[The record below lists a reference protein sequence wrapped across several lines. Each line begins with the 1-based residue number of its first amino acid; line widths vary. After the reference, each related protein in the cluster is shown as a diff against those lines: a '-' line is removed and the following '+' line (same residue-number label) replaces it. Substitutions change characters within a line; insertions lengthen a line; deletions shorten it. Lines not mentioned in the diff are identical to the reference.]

1 MIITIHSYFS
11 GEHLMLRIFTGIA
24 LGIILLGAN
33 INFAQADEKPV
44 FNVIIKEHTFSP
56 ATIEVPANVKFKL
69 VVDNQ
74 DATPEEFE
82 SNELHREKIISGN
95 SKAIIF
101 LGPLEAGEYG
111 FFGEFNPETAQGTIV
126 AK

>member
-1 MIITIHSYFS
+1 
-11 GEHLMLRIFTGIA
+11 MLRIFTNIA
-24 LGIILLGAN
+24 LGITLLVASYTS
-33 INFAQADEKPV
+33 FAHADEKPV
-44 FNVIIKEHTFSP
+44 FTITIKEHVFSP

-95 SKAIIF
+95 SKAVVF

-111 FFGEFNPETAQGTIV
+111 FFGEFNPETAQGKII